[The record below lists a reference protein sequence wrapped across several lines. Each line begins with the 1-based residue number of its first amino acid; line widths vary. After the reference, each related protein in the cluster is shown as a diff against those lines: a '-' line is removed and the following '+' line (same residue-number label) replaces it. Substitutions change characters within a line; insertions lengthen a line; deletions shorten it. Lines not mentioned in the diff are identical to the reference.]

1 MKSNQPAKSN
11 RKSYD
16 YTQAV
21 EAMRYVAKLYPD
33 LSLAAYAIY
42 QTMPVF
48 EADKFGFG
56 KPVCIGVRD
65 IAALAHMAA
74 GTVKSALMDLNQAGL
89 LRVEIGQKSKRGV
102 ATKLQR
108 VPIKELKAQTLVSES
123 IHSQLGHALTL
134 KGVWLNGGRVFPT
147 WEVRK
152 TNRLYSS
159 RPNVQGLK
167 KQTRMSQL
175 IKGAPDGSVLVS
187 CDFKAADPTVIKALL
202 KLPQTFD
209 PYATVMQ
216 LTGWDKA
223 TAKSETNK
231 LAYCADTA
239 YTLTTWPVNAQHD
252 SEIRDYCN
260 RLVRYKEL
268 LSKDSRTTR
277 NVKTLAGKAIALPKR
292 KRPHGGKLLNW
303 VVQGT
308 IADVTTMAGL
318 ELLKRENVSSLLY
331 LHDELIVLFGPGE
344 KTSEEL
350 RSEVEAEMLR
360 AGQKIGLAFLVSS
373 SGMRV
378 ESHK

>member
-108 VPIKELKAQTLVSES
+108 VPIKELPPASGQCNT
-123 IHSQLGHALTL
+123 GR
-134 KGVWLNGGRVFPT
+134 WLAG
-147 WEVRK
+147 
-152 TNRLYSS
+152 
-159 RPNVQGLK
+159 
-167 KQTRMSQL
+167 
-175 IKGAPDGSVLVS
+175 
-187 CDFKAADPTVIKALL
+187 
-202 KLPQTFD
+202 
-209 PYATVMQ
+209 
-216 LTGWDKA
+216 
-223 TAKSETNK
+223 
-231 LAYCADTA
+231 
-239 YTLTTWPVNAQHD
+239 
-252 SEIRDYCN
+252 
-260 RLVRYKEL
+260 EL

-318 ELLKRENVSSLLY
+318 ELLKRENVSSFLY
-331 LHDELIVLFGPGE
+331 LHDELIVLFEPGE